1 MESAKN
7 QNLGKNLIG
16 AALASLEISRKTAT
30 VGAANQLQNTASP
43 APIRRGHIKGPSG
56 QS

>member
-1 MESAKN
+1 MESWKN
-7 QNLGKNLIG
+7 QNLEKNLIG

>member
-30 VGAANQLQNTASP
+30 VARGKPIAKHSFPGAYTARP
-43 APIRRGHIKGPSG
+43 H
-56 QS
+56 